1 MSAGVN
7 EFSTFQI
14 WRNLSSCDKISRLN
28 MGNYVMQITVK
39 NRILIFVIMM
49 VVVPLLAE
57 SIYSPGLPAL
67 AESFGVSDGL
77 AESTLSIYLFGMSI
91 GVLCWG
97 NLSDLIGRKPVVLIG
112 CGMFLFS
119 SIVCYW
125 TTTFSWFMFWRF
137 FQAFGGSVSCVAQS
151 VNRDVFDQRERMAL
165 SAKIGTAVS
174 IAPAIGAMVG
184 GVITEHFGWRQSFL
198 FLIVVACAIT
208 ALFVVALPETKKGPY
223 LRQDRRSFFAAI
235 LSVVSDVNL
244 LFNATIIG
252 LGLGILYTFMSE
264 GAFYCIE
271 ALSMSSEGYGMICA
285 AGSLVYALGCSI
297 TSQLI
302 NRGIR
307 YQQVMLFGVAMM
319 CFGFVLFDV
328 VIYMGLLT
336 KSAGGLDS
344 QLSSFLVLA
353 TLWVFSS
360 LGLSFTLTP
369 CFANAL
375 EYQRENAGVAASMF
389 AFSYNLIST
398 LVLLVMSSLHAEHLY
413 AMPTYFFAVTLLIWI
428 ACEILFRSQRVTAD
442 ITQSAVPTIETA

>member
-1 MSAGVN
+1 MHL
-7 EFSTFQI
+7 T
-14 WRNLSSCDKISRLN
+14 L
-28 MGNYVMQITVK
+28 K

-49 VVVPLLAE
+49 VVLPLLAE

-97 NLSDLIGRKPVVLIG
+97 NLSDVIGRKPVVLIG
-112 CGMFLFS
+112 CGMFLLS
-119 SIVCYW
+119 SVVCYW

-151 VNRDVFDQRERMAL
+151 VNRDVFDQRERMGL

-174 IAPAIGAMVG
+174 IAPAIGALVG
-184 GVITEHFGWRQSFL
+184 GFITEHLGWRQSFL
-198 FLIVVACAIT
+198 FLIIAGCLIS
-208 ALFVVALPETKKGPY
+208 ALFVVALPETKTGPY
-223 LRQDRRSFFAAI
+223 LRQDRRSFLSAI
-235 LSVVSDVNL
+235 WRVVSDLNL
-244 LFNATIIG
+244 LFNSTIIG

-271 ALSMSSEGYGMICA
+271 ALSMSSESYGMICA
-285 AGSLVYALGCSI
+285 AGSLVYAMGCSL

-302 NRGIR
+302 HRGIR
-307 YQQVMLFGVAMM
+307 YQQVMLCGVVMM
-319 CFGFVLFDV
+319 AVGFVLFDS
-328 VIYMGLLT
+328 VIYFGLLS
-336 KSAGGLDS
+336 KGAGN
-344 QLSSFLVLA
+344 LSSAVSTFWTLSS
-353 TLWVFSS
+353 LWVFSS

-375 EYQRENAGVAASMF
+375 EYQRENAGVAASIF

-398 LVLLVMSSLHAEHLY
+398 LVLLIMSSLHAEHLY
-413 AMPTYFFAVTLLIWI
+413 AMPTYFFGVTLLIWI
-428 ACEILFRSQRVTAD
+428 ACEILFRSQRDAAD
-442 ITQSAVPTIETA
+442 ATESAASYVETA